1 MMTIIMNNN
10 HNNYDVNEDN
20 ISNQTFSY
28 IVIENDDW
36 VSAFS
41 LSAFL
46 YFFLFRLIRLNS
58 TVM

>member
-1 MMTIIMNNN
+1 MTIIMNNN

-28 IVIENDDW
+28 IVIENNDDW
-36 VSAFS
+36 VSAFFS
-41 LSAFL
+41 LPFCI
-46 YFFLFRLIRLNS
+46 FLFRLMRLNS